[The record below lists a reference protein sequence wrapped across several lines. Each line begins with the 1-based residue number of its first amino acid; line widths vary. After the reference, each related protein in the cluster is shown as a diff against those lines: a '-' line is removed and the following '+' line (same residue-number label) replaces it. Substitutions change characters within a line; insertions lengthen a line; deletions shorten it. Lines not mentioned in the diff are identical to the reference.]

1 MVAWPAS
8 LPAEPLVASVAE
20 SADDN
25 LILTGMD
32 AGPTKRRR
40 RFTAR
45 ADRLQVTYRMT
56 TTQLASFRSFFGTTI
71 NDGLISYDITHPISG
86 DTASVAI
93 MAPPEISMI
102 GGGQAFDVTLTVE
115 VQP

>member
-1 MVAWPAS
+1 MVAWPAN
-8 LPAEPLVASVAE
+8 LPTEPLVASVSE

-56 TTQLASFRSFFGTTI
+56 ATQLANFRVFFGTTI
-71 NDGLISYDITHPISG
+71 NDGLNTYDITHPISG
-86 DTASVAI
+86 DTVSVGI
-93 MAPPEISMI
+93 MAPPEINMI